1 MGFFEKYLTLWVA
14 LCIIVGVALG
24 YLAPGIFQIFGRIQ
38 LAQINLPVAVL
49 IWLMIIP
56 MLIKIDL
63 TALSGVTRFT
73 RGIGVTLFVNW
84 QAYHSIFIECITGHA
99 GPAVWVSGHTNY
111 YQANHNFITLHSDTD
126 PGNLQLRT
134 GLSTQQNGRFAPLRG
149 RAVRSNRCQ
158 QFFRVGRGYGSRVI
172 RL

>member
-24 YLAPGIFQIFGRIQ
+24 YLVPGIFQIFGRIQ

-63 TALSGVTRFT
+63 TALSVPAIFSSWPWLRQSCYSALNQAPHWQQWWVYWWKFLLCCWPWVWLIEPRTGMKQA
-73 RGIGVTLFVNW
+73 IGYRKWDIGKCDLILCPDPISHFPYPDYQKLPPPPRLPVRPLF
-84 QAYHSIFIECITGHA
+84 HSP
-99 GPAVWVSGHTNY
+99 PAV
-111 YQANHNFITLHSDTD
+111 
-126 PGNLQLRT
+126 
-134 GLSTQQNGRFAPLRG
+134 PL
-149 RAVRSNRCQ
+149 
-158 QFFRVGRGYGSRVI
+158 
-172 RL
+172 